1 MKKILLAGATG
12 HLGKYIYR
20 ELKQQNYQVR
30 VMARNQKKAQS
41 LFIDSGEVVQAD
53 ATIPETLRGCC
64 EGVDVVISALG
75 KSISFRN
82 WSSGSFQEIDYQA
95 NLLLLEEAKKAGISQ
110 FIYISAFSAKAHPS
124 LAYFK
129 AHADF
134 AEALRN
140 SGLSYVILEPTA
152 LFSAFEEVMTMARKG
167 RIASLGAGDKKTN
180 PIFEGDVA
188 KVAVSMI
195 GQPSQTIPLG
205 GQRIY
210 TRFELLQIACKA
222 AHYRG
227 KLLQVPFRFVEGIL
241 PLTRLLSRSLHDKL
255 AFIIAV
261 SKTDCIAP
269 AVGELSL
276 EEYFE
281 LEQQLA

>member
-12 HLGKYIYR
+12 HLGKYIFK

-30 VMARNQKKAQS
+30 VMARNPEKAQL
-41 LFIDSGEVVQAD
+41 LFPDSKEVVLAD
-53 ATIPETLRGCC
+53 ATSPETLQGCC
-64 EGVDVVISALG
+64 KGIDVVISALG
-75 KSISFRN
+75 KSISFR
-82 WSSGSFQEIDYQA
+82 SQGSGSFQEIDYQA
-95 NLLLLEEAKKAGISQ
+95 NLLLLEEAKRAGVSQ
-110 FIYISAFSAKAHPS
+110 FIYISAFSAAAHPT

-134 AEALRN
+134 AETLRN
-140 SGLSYVILEPTA
+140 SGLSFAILEPTA
-152 LFSAFEEVMTMARKG
+152 LFSAFEEVMIMARKG

-188 KVAVSMI
+188 KVAVSQI
-195 GQPSQTIPLG
+195 GQPCQTIPLG
-205 GQRIY
+205 GRRVY
-210 TRFELLQIACKA
+210 TRLELLKIACKA
-222 AHYRG
+222 AEYRG
-227 KLLQVPFRFVEGIL
+227 KLMKIPFRLVEGIL
-241 PLTRLLSRSLHDKL
+241 PFTRLLSRSLYDKL
-255 AFIIAV
+255 AFMIAV
-261 SKTDCIAP
+261 SKIDCIAP